1 MDDATRVRRNYWISQ
16 VAPGERESI
25 LSMGETIASDAFYR
39 DLAFGT
45 GGLRGI
51 LGIGSNRMNVYT
63 VAKATQGLANYLNS
77 VHESACV
84 AIARDSRNLGEKFC
98 KVVACVLAANG
109 IKAYMYPRIE
119 PTPALS
125 FAVRYLKCDA
135 GVCITASHNPKE
147 YNGMKMT
154 VNDFGNACGEM
165 IQQFRRFVEENSKKE
180 VNNEREVIGHV
191 VKENVREVYLNLVK
205 KSIDLG
211 DKKIKAVVDT
221 ANGTASIIAQEMF
234 DMFKD
239 KIEMIPLYMESDS
252 EFPNHHPDPSVE
264 SNNEDLKK
272 AVLENKADL
281 GIGIDGDG
289 DRVGII
295 DENGKMIFADFY
307 AIIIWR
313 YLMDKVTNKKALFDV
328 KCTKS
333 LADEIEKLGGTP
345 VCYRTGNSYM
355 KAKMRDDDFMFGSE
369 LSGHVWFRDKWP
381 NIDDG
386 LYAGLRLIEIMS
398 KTGKSITE
406 MLEGIN
412 KYYSTPEIKFEAS
425 DDVKFKIIEKIK
437 EYCIDKGYKINDID
451 GVRAEFDN
459 GWALVR
465 ASNTGPNITAR
476 FEGKTEEDMEKIKD
490 EFIGLIK

>member
-1 MDDATRVRRNYWISQ
+1 MKYKVI
-16 VAPGERESI
+16 ESI
-25 LSMGETIASDAFYR
+25 NPNIFRGYDIRAIYGKDLDENIAYTI
-39 DLAFGT
+39 
-45 GGLRGI
+45 
-51 LGIGSNRMNVYT
+51 
-63 VAKATQGLANYLNS
+63 GLAYAKYIRNNGYDRCVIGRDNRSSSLPLSEALIQGIIEGDNIEVIDIGLVTTPMYYYGQIFLNDGKN
-77 VHESACV
+77 
-84 AIARDSRNLGEKFC
+84 IMP
-98 KVVACVLAANG
+98 G
-109 IKAYMYPRIE
+109 IM
-119 PTPALS
+119 
-125 FAVRYLKCDA
+125 
-135 GVCITASHNPKE
+135 ITASHNPKE

-180 VNNEREVIGHV
+180 VNNERDVIGHV
-191 VKENVREVYLNLVK
+191 VKENVREGYLNLVK

-239 KIEMIPLYMESDS
+239 KIEMIPLYMESDP

-272 AVLENKADL
+272 AVLANKADL

-307 AIIIWR
+307 AIIVWR

-333 LADEIEKLGGTP
+333 LVDEIEKLGGTP

>member
-1 MDDATRVRRNYWISQ
+1 MNYKVIKDINPNIFRGYDIR
-16 VAPGERESI
+16 AIYGKDLDENI
-25 LSMGETIASDAFYR
+25 AYTI
-39 DLAFGT
+39 
-45 GGLRGI
+45 
-51 LGIGSNRMNVYT
+51 
-63 VAKATQGLANYLNS
+63 GLAYAKYIRNNGYDRCVIGRDNRSSSLPLSEALIQGIIEGDNIEVIDIGLVTTPMYYYGQIFLNDGKN
-77 VHESACV
+77 
-84 AIARDSRNLGEKFC
+84 IMP
-98 KVVACVLAANG
+98 G
-109 IKAYMYPRIE
+109 IM
-119 PTPALS
+119 
-125 FAVRYLKCDA
+125 
-135 GVCITASHNPKE
+135 ITASHNPKE

-165 IQQFRRFVEENSKKE
+165 IQEFRRFVEENSKNE
-180 VNNEREVIGHV
+180 VNNERDVLGHV
-191 VKENVREVYLNLVK
+191 VKENIREGYLSLVK

-211 DKKIKAVVDT
+211 DKKIKVVVDT

-234 DMFKD
+234 DMFKN
-239 KIEMIPLYMESDS
+239 KIEMIPLYMESDPD
-252 EFPNHHPDPSVE
+252 FPNHHPDPSVE

-295 DENGKMIFADFY
+295 DENGKMIFADYY

-355 KAKMRDDDFMFGSE
+355 KAKMRDDDFMFGNE
-369 LSGHVWFRDKWP
+369 LSGHIWFRDKWP

-490 EFIGLIK
+490 EFIRLIK

>member
-1 MDDATRVRRNYWISQ
+1 MKYEVIENINPNIFRGYDIRAIYGKDLDENIAY
-16 VAPGERESI
+16 
-25 LSMGETIASDAFYR
+25 TI
-39 DLAFGT
+39 
-45 GGLRGI
+45 
-51 LGIGSNRMNVYT
+51 
-63 VAKATQGLANYLNS
+63 GLAYAKYIRNNGYDRCVIGRDNRSSSLPLSEALIQGIIEGDNIEVIDIGLVTTPMYYYGQIFLNDGKN
-77 VHESACV
+77 
-84 AIARDSRNLGEKFC
+84 IMP
-98 KVVACVLAANG
+98 G
-109 IKAYMYPRIE
+109 IM
-119 PTPALS
+119 
-125 FAVRYLKCDA
+125 
-135 GVCITASHNPKE
+135 ITASHNPKE

-180 VNNEREVIGHV
+180 VNNERYVLGHV
-191 VKENVREVYLNLVK
+191 VKENVREGYLNLVK

-211 DKKIKAVVDT
+211 DRKIKAVVDT

-239 KIEMIPLYMESDS
+239 KIEMIPLYMESDPD
-252 EFPNHHPDPSVE
+252 FPNHHPDPSVE

-307 AIIIWR
+307 AIIVWR

-476 FEGKTEEDMEKIKD
+476 FEGKTEKDMEKIKD